1 MNRFRHAPLLFAA
14 FGLSYWFSLW
24 TDGFAGDW
32 AIKAMPMLIAAATL
46 WATLPRRI
54 GVPMAIGF
62 LAAACG
68 DVFLALDRQ
77 ANLIQGL
84 SCFLVTQLAYSMAF
98 AARQQPVRGGTWL
111 RLAVVG
117 YAGVALTAMASGL
130 GSFLVPVVL
139 YVIALATMAVLA
151 AGVEH
156 RPGRVYSGA
165 VLFLIADSLI
175 GLDRFVAPIPNAELV
190 IVGLYTTGQF
200 LIFTGMRNRFGNR
213 TD

>member
-1 MNRFRHAPLLFAA
+1 MNKFRHAPLLFAA
-14 FGLSYWFSLW
+14 FGLGYWISLW
-24 TDGFAGDW
+24 TEGFAGDW
-32 AIKAMPMLIAAATL
+32 AIKAMPMLIAAVSLFA
-46 WATLPRRI
+46 AMPRRL

-62 LAAACG
+62 VAAACG

-84 SCFLVTQLAYSMAF
+84 SCFLVTQLAYSTAF
-98 AARQQPVRGGTWL
+98 AARQRPVRGGTWL

-117 YAGVALTAMASGL
+117 YAGVALTAMAAGL
-130 GSFLVPVVL
+130 GAFLVPVVI

-175 GLDRFVAPIPNAELV
+175 GLDRFVAPIPNAEII

-200 LIFTGMRNRFGNR
+200 LVFTGMLKTFGLR